1 MHRECRIVG
10 VMIASLVLAATV
22 FGTVPAAAIAAQGGQ
37 PAAQERPNDPQSG
50 FVPVKDLPAQEKL
63 PAAPLLIAAYAF
75 VWVVLLVYVWTVWR
89 RLAKVEGEVR
99 DLSARL
105 AGKTGRP

>member
-1 MHRECRIVG
+1 MTININRTAAATIAAIV
-10 VMIASLVLAATV
+10 LVLGLLV
-22 FGTVPAAAIAAQGGQ
+22 SLPAAAAAAQGGQ
-37 PAAQERPNDPQSG
+37 PAAQAQPNDPQSG
-50 FVPVKDLPAQEKL
+50 FVPVKDLPAQEQL

-89 RLAKVEGEVR
+89 RLMKVEREVQ

-105 AGKTGRP
+105 GQKS